1 MEPFQDIGYF
11 MSPGD
16 RSYDAIGLMKQIS
29 EQTAAAYANAQ
40 EVLGNETP
48 KSLLKEKL
56 NRDTQEKENINVP
69 SNQLGNRSSLPPTIL
84 VRQFLDILSE

>member
-1 MEPFQDIGYF
+1 

-48 KSLLKEKL
+48 QTLVKKRRD
-56 NRDTQEKENINVP
+56 RDTQEQENNVP
-69 SNQLGNRSSLPPTIL
+69 SNQLGNRSNLHQNIL
-84 VRQFLDILSE
+84 VWSLYNYLAIF

>member
-1 MEPFQDIGYF
+1 

-48 KSLLKEKL
+48 QTSVKKRRD
-56 NRDTQEKENINVP
+56 RDTQEQENNVP
-69 SNQLGNRSSLPPTIL
+69 SNQLGNRSNLHQNIL
-84 VRQFLDILSE
+84 VWSLYNYLAIF